1 MTQSL
6 QRADLGVGPNPF
18 DADSVYL
25 EKTLR
30 HEPMELGLDDSVSL
44 RTLAIIIVRAY
55 IAWFIILAVLELIGG
70 VEAEQGHG
78 GTLAVLGF
86 IVSIIVF
93 WVVLLRAKVT
103 EPIGE
108 WRALL
113 PDRAGD
119 AENYFNMVRTV
130 LGRRQLPLRA
140 NEIQERRIKLANT
153 NGVVK
158 HVIVIEENEYQA
170 YVTVFGYGTSLYVGW
185 QMWRRRSGAGVIK
198 RALTDRVTAANL
210 ATAMLRTDRA
220 RAVREA
226 VHLACREALYAAPDS
241 QLWAQAGQAQ
251 PLPQVEL
258 ESVLLGPNPA
268 SPSLPAAGAPSPA
281 LPPQAAPAPA
291 AQPYVQQAAPYAP
304 VAEPYTQPVEPRTE
318 AE

>member
-1 MTQSL
+1 VTQSL
-6 QRADLGVGPNPF
+6 QRADLDVGPNPF

-44 RTLAIIIVRAY
+44 RTLAIMILRAY
-55 IAWFIILAVLELIGG
+55 VAWLIVLFIFEIFGGIEVSHGSGPGVAVF
-70 VEAEQGHG
+70 
-78 GTLAVLGF
+78 GF
-86 IVSIIVF
+86 MLSVVVF
-93 WVVLLRAKVT
+93 WVVLLRSKVT

-119 AENYFNMVRTV
+119 AENYFKMIRTV

-140 NEIQERRIKLANT
+140 DEIQERRVALSNT

-158 HVIVIEENEYQA
+158 HVIVISENEYQA

-185 QMWRRRSGAGVIK
+185 QMWRRRSAAQLLK
-198 RALTDRVTAANL
+198 RALVDRVTASSL
-210 ATAMLRTDRA
+210 VTAMLRTDRA

-226 VHLACREALYAAPDS
+226 VHLACREALYATPDS
-241 QLWAQAGQAQ
+241 ALWAQAGQTGG
-251 PLPQVEL
+251 LPQIEL
-258 ESVLLGPNPA
+258 ESALLGPTAA
-268 SPSLPAAGAPSPA
+268 SPSLPGVSAPSPSLA
-281 LPPQAAPAPA
+281 PPTAPVPA
-291 AQPYVQQAAPYAP
+291 AEQYAQPVQ
-304 VAEPYTQPVEPRTE
+304 YTRPVEPRTE

>member
-44 RTLAIIIVRAY
+44 RTLAIILVRAY
-55 IAWFIILAVLELIGG
+55 VAWFIVLTILELIGG
-70 VEAEQGHG
+70 YEAAQGHG
-78 GTLAVLGF
+78 GTLAALGF
-86 IVSIIVF
+86 MVSIVVF
-93 WVVLLRAKVT
+93 WVVLLRSKVT

-113 PDRAGD
+113 PNRAGD
-119 AENYFNMVRTV
+119 AESYFNMIRTV
-130 LGRRQLPLRA
+130 LARRQLPLRA
-140 NEIQERRIKLANT
+140 DEIQERRIKLSNA

-158 HVIVIEENEYQA
+158 HVIVIAENEYQA

-185 QMWRRRSGAGVIK
+185 QMWRRRSGAGLIK
-198 RALTDRVTAANL
+198 RALVDRVTAANL
-210 ATAMLRTDRA
+210 AVAMLRTDRA

-241 QLWAQAGQAQ
+241 QLWAQAGQAGG
-251 PLPQVEL
+251 LPQIEL
-258 ESVLLGPNPA
+258 ESALLAQTAA
-268 SPSLPAAGAPSPA
+268 SPSLPGGSTPSP
-281 LPPQAAPAPA
+281 LPPPSAPVPA
-291 AQPYVQQAAPYAP
+291 AQRYAQHAAPYAP
-304 VAEPYTQPVEPRTE
+304 FTEPSAPPGEPRGE

>member
-6 QRADLGVGPNPF
+6 QRADLDVGPNPF

-44 RTLAIIIVRAY
+44 RTLAIMILRAY
-55 IAWFIILAVLELIGG
+55 VAWAIVLFILETFGAIEEKNGGGPTVL
-70 VEAEQGHG
+70 
-78 GTLAVLGF
+78 VLGF

-93 WVVLLRAKVT
+93 WFVLLGSKVT

-119 AENYFNMVRTV
+119 AENYFKMIRTV

-140 NEIQERRIKLANT
+140 DEIQERRVQLANT

-158 HVIVIEENEYQA
+158 HAIVISENEYQA

-185 QMWRRRSGAGVIK
+185 QMWRRRSGAHLIK
-198 RALTDRVTAANL
+198 RALVDRVTSANL
-210 ATAMLRTDRA
+210 VTAMLRTDRA

-241 QLWAQAGQAQ
+241 ALWAQAGQAA
-251 PLPQVEL
+251 PLPMIEL
-258 ESVLLGPNPA
+258 ETTLLGPTTP
-268 SPSLPAAGAPSPA
+268 SPSLPGVNVPSPSMA
-281 LPPQAAPAPA
+281 PPVMPAPA
-291 AQPYVQQAAPYAP
+291 AEPYVQP
-304 VAEPYTQPVEPRTE
+304 VQYTQPVVEPRTE
-318 AE
+318 SE